1 MKIIL
6 VGASGTIGQAVV
18 KELGERHEIVP
29 VGSKSGDVQ
38 VDMSSIESIK
48 KMYEKVGSFDSLICT
63 AGNAHFGSLTE
74 MTEEEFYIGIKSKL
88 MGQINLVRQGIPH
101 ISDNGSFAL
110 TSGALSQDPIPFGSS
125 VSMVN
130 AGVEGFVHGASI
142 ELPRGIRINAV
153 SPNVVEESLP
163 KFGQFFRGHVPVPA
177 VRVALAYSK
186 SVEGKLN
193 GKIIRAE

>member
-29 VGSKSGDVQ
+29 VGSKTGDVQ
-38 VDMSSIESIK
+38 VDMSSVESIK
-48 KMYEKVGSFDSLICT
+48 NMYEKVGSFDALICT
-63 AGNAHFGSLTE
+63 AGNAHFGLLTE

-88 MGQINLVRQGIPH
+88 MGQINLILQGITH
-101 ISDNGSFAL
+101 ISDNGSFTL

-130 AGVEGFVHGASI
+130 AGVEGFVVGASI
-142 ELPRGIRINAV
+142 ELPRGIRINVV

-177 VRVALAYSK
+177 ARVALAYSK
-186 SVEGKLN
+186 GVEGKLN

>member
-88 MGQINLVRQGIPH
+88 MGQINLVLQGIPH
-101 ISDNGSFAL
+101 VSDNGSFTL

-130 AGVEGFVHGASI
+130 AAVEGFVLGASI

-177 VRVALAYSK
+177 ARVALAYSK

-193 GKIIRAE
+193 GKIIRAK